1 MTIFSEVTEQSV
13 TEVQIVKEVTLA
25 TSSEEIVDEKTDSQS
40 EEVRDDE
47 KSVRE
52 DSDEDKVRWVD
63 WFSRTESLLLNM
75 WPCCKYFTSENNEI
89 EKYKPMQEDRSVL
102 KIIVTCKN

>member
-52 DSDEDKVRWVD
+52 DSDEDKVR
-63 WFSRTESLLLNM
+63 
-75 WPCCKYFTSENNEI
+75 
-89 EKYKPMQEDRSVL
+89 
-102 KIIVTCKN
+102 